1 MKPAKSVTDFL
12 ATVFG
17 DGMNEDGLGKV
28 VYGVGKLGGQAL
40 ASDWSSH
47 GRFFL

>member
-1 MKPAKSVTDFL
+1 MKLAKSVTDFL

-40 ASDWSSH
+40 AFDWLRY
-47 GRFFL
+47 GQFLL